1 MLRNETMADLAW
13 TPSESSSP
21 LSVTYIIALT
31 RLGALD
37 TRADLPPA
45 GPSAIMRRLLGEPMG
60 TCRDLVYS
68 MHFAAI
74 SVVVSWLLFM
84 PLGPHPAML

>member
-1 MLRNETMADLAW
+1 MADLAW

-21 LSVTYIIALT
+21 PSVTYIISLT

-45 GPSAIMRRLLGEPMG
+45 GPSAIMRRLLGEPTG
-60 TCRDLVYS
+60 TCRDL
-68 MHFAAI
+68 AI
-74 SVVVSWLLFM
+74 LVVVSWLLFM